1 MKELLSPRW
10 RLGLGILLQVVLA
23 GGVAPQARGDDAKMV
38 ELGRMLFFEN
48 RLSGDDGF
56 SCAKCHDPE
65 KAFTDGLALSKG
77 YPGTMYFRNTK
88 TVMNVGEME
97 SLYWDGRLSGKDLPT
112 LVRDHIAE
120 SHFMNTDGRLLSE
133 RLRQVPYYERTF
145 REVFQ
150 TEPRYGGI
158 LKAVAAFLRTLN
170 SENVPFDRF
179 LDGDRSAISETAKKG
194 YELFTG
200 KAGCAN
206 CHKSPRVAT
215 RGRSEL
221 LTDGKFHNTGVPMND
236 EIFAEPMRHIVF
248 RRFFKTFGVAGYGD
262 LDEDVGRYAVTKNAA
277 DRGAFLTPSLREVSR
292 TAPYMHNGM
301 LKTLTDVVDFY
312 NRGGGKAHGLESVG
326 LKALGLTKQE
336 KEALVE
342 FLKTLSGDKLVVEVP
357 KRLEYELRPL
367 PTFHAPPIEDEGG
380 DIGTIVDFRSVPP
393 IGALPEPPI
402 PPDNPVTEEKVEL
415 GKLLFFDSRL
425 AGDASNSCASCHD
438 PKLGWGDGID
448 LSRGYPGTKHWRN
461 GNTVINSAYFKKL
474 FWAGSVTSLEKQ
486 ANSAITGNVAGNGDP
501 MMIEERLAQIPEY
514 VERFKKVFGTERP
527 LYGDVLKAISTFER
541 KMVISRNTR
550 FDRYARGERTALS
563 ASAKRG
569 LDLFQ
574 GKARCILCHNGP
586 NFTDEDYHN
595 LGVGENEAFAQDVQ
609 RQITLR
615 FEYFA
620 KGVPE
625 RYYHEARWDLG
636 LFYRTK
642 HPRDMCKFRT
652 PHLRE
657 LKWTVPF
664 MHNGVFYTLEEVVDF
679 YDRGGDESPGK
690 KDPLIK
696 PLNLTK
702 KEKKDLIK
710 FLESLSSKKKPLQ
723 IRPPVL
729 PEYAVMIP
737 KGLDK

>member
-1 MKELLSPRW
+1 MKKLL
-10 RLGLGILLQVVLA
+10 ILLVFVPVGAVV
-23 GGVAPQARGDDAKMV
+23 PCARGDDARMV

-77 YPGTMYFRNTK
+77 YPGTMYFRNAK
-88 TVMNVGEME
+88 TVMNVREME
-97 SLYWDGRLSGKDLPT
+97 FVYWDGRLSGKDLPT

-120 SHFMNTDGRLLSE
+120 SHFMNADGRLVSE

-145 REVFQ
+145 REVFG

-179 LDGDRSAISETAKKG
+179 LDGDRSAISQTAKDG
-194 YELFTG
+194 YELFRG

-206 CHKSPRVAT
+206 CHS
-215 RGRSEL
+215 GRL
-221 LTDGKFHNTGVPMND
+221 LTDGEFHNTGVPMND
-236 EIFAEPMRHIVF
+236 EIFTEPMRHIVF
-248 RRFFKTFGVAGYGD
+248 RRFFKTIGVAGYGD
-262 LDEDVGRYAVTKNAA
+262 LAKDVGRYAVTKNAA
-277 DRGAFLTPSLREVSR
+277 DRGAFLTPSLREVGR

-301 LKTLTDVVDFY
+301 LKTLGDVVDFY
-312 NRGGGKAHGLESVG
+312 NQGGGEGPPALRRSV
-326 LKALGLTKQE
+326 LRALGLTTHE
-336 KEALVE
+336 KKALVE
-342 FLKTLSGDKLVVEVP
+342 FLETLSGDKLVVEAP

-367 PTFHAPPIEDEGG
+367 PTFHQPPSAGAPPIEDEEG
-380 DIGTIVDFRSVPP
+380 DIGKIVDFQSVPP

-402 PPDNPVTEEKVEL
+402 PPDNLITDEKVEL
-415 GKLLFFDSRL
+415 GKFLFFDSRL

-438 PKLGWGDGID
+438 PKLGWGDGND
-448 LSRGYPGTKHWRN
+448 MSRGYPGTKHWRN
-461 GNTVINSAYFKKL
+461 GNTVINSAYFTKL

-514 VERFKKVFGTERP
+514 VERFKNVFGTERP
-527 LYGDVLKAISTFER
+527 LYGDVLRAISTFER
-541 KMVISRNTR
+541 KMVISRNTP
-550 FDRYARGERTALS
+550 FDRYARGEKTALS
-563 ASAKRG
+563 ESAKRG

-574 GKARCILCHNGP
+574 GKARCILCHNGA

-595 LGVGENEAFAQDVQ
+595 LGVGENEAFAEDVQ

-620 KGVPE
+620 KGVSE
-625 RYYHEARWDLG
+625 RYYHEARWDLR

-679 YDRGGDESPGK
+679 YDQGGGKSPGR
-690 KDPLIK
+690 KDPLVK

-702 KEKKDLIK
+702 TEKKDLIK
-710 FLESLSSKKKPLQ
+710 FLESLSSKRKPLQ
-723 IRPPVL
+723 IKPPVL

-737 KGLDK
+737 KGLNK